1 MYQEQC
7 SEYRNG
13 ICSDYLVQF
22 GTNFSLRHK
31 TILEADLV
39 RFIATLR
46 SNTGTVVSPE
56 CSQIAIPFICQYV
69 YPPCINDTSNQLITR
84 EQCNDVKDEV
94 CAAEWLVAMAIFP
107 GILPDCEILI
117 NQTLEDNPVVKQNDS
132 NETFCIDQ
140 FDTYC
145 DKLCVPSCEHFSLYD
160 EATTCYRKA
169 IDIIASII
177 GLIGGTLFIIIAVRR
192 RKNL

>member
-7 SEYRNG
+7 FEYRNE
-13 ICSDYLVQF
+13 ICSQYVVQY

-31 TILEADLV
+31 GILEANLV
-39 RFIATLR
+39 RFIAALE
-46 SNTGTVVSPE
+46 SNTGTIVAPV
-56 CSQIAIPFICQYV
+56 CRQTAIPFICQYV
-69 YPPCINDTSNQLITR
+69 YPPCINDTSYQLITG
-84 EQCNDVKDEV
+84 EQCNYVRDEV
-94 CAAEWLVAMAIFP
+94 CPTEWRIAMAILP
-107 GILPDCEILI
+107 GILPNCDIFNNEM
-117 NQTLEDNPVVKQNDS
+117 LEDYPRLQQNDS

-145 DKLCVPSCEHFSLYD
+145 DKLCVPSCKHFSQYD
-160 EATTCYRKA
+160 EAITSYRKVV
-169 IDIIASII
+169 DVIASII